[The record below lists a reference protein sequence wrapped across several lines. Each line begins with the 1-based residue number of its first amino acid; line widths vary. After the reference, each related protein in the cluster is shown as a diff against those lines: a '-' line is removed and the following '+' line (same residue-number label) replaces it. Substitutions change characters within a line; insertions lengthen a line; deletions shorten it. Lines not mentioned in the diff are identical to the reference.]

1 MYKNGI
7 WVKTRKD
14 YEREFIALDEEL
26 SEIQMKMEKLR
37 EEYITQY
44 GIFEWNELSECL
56 RHTV

>member
-14 YEREFIALDEEL
+14 YEREFITLDEEL

-37 EEYITQY
+37 EEYIAKY
-44 GIFEWNELSECL
+44 GIFEWSELTEQL